1 MAYEEIIDTCKK
13 RDIKLV
19 DLKFCDLP
27 GTWQHFTLPLDQLDK
42 KAFEEGIGF
51 DGSSIRGF
59 KEIQESDML
68 LVPDINTVTTDPFS
82 KFPLASFIC
91 DVYEPGAVKKA
102 FENDP
107 RFVAKK
113 AEEFLVES
121 GLADKAYFGPEAEF
135 FIFDKVNF
143 GSGPNFSFHEIKS
156 AEANWDAKEDKDLP
170 GNGHG
175 YKIRNKEGYFPVPP
189 TDQLADIRR
198 EMVFEMKKFGIEV
211 EKEHH
216 EVSTGGQAEI
226 DIKYDTLKKIADKTM
241 AFKYVVKNVA
251 FRNGKTATFMPK
263 PIWGDNGSGM
273 HVHVSLWKEGVPLF
287 HDKGG
292 YSNLSEMAIYFI
304 GGLLK
309 HAPAILAFAAP
320 TTNSYKRLV
329 PGFEAPV
336 NLAYSGRNRSAA
348 IRIPAY
354 SDSPAATRIEFRPPD
369 PSANPYLLFSAMLLA
384 GLDGVKNKIKPM
396 DPINE
401 NIYKMD
407 KSRDIPQVPDSLD
420 KSLAALE
427 KDSDFLTK
435 DGVFAKELIATWI
448 NYKKTAEYDF
458 IRTRPSPA
466 EFALYYDV

>member
-1 MAYEEIIDTCKK
+1 MTHEEIIKECEKNE
-13 RDIKLV
+13 IKLI
-19 DLKFCDLP
+19 DMKFCDLP
-27 GTWQHFTLPLDQLDK
+27 GTWQHFTVPLKEFGKGIFD
-42 KAFEEGIGF
+42 EGIGF

-59 KEIQESDML
+59 KEIQDSDMVL
-68 LVPDINTVTTDPFS
+68 IPDPETFMVDPFS
-82 KFPLASFIC
+82 KFPLGSLIC
-91 DVYEPGAVKKA
+91 DVYESGAKNP

-107 RFVAKK
+107 RFIAKK
-113 AEEFLVES
+113 AEEFLTKS

-143 GSGPNFSFHEIKS
+143 GSGPNFSFYEIKS
-156 AEANWDAKEDKDLP
+156 AEANWDSKEDKDLP

-189 TDQLADIRR
+189 MDQLADIRR
-198 EMVFEMKKFGIEV
+198 EMVFEMEKMGIEV

-226 DIKYDTLKKIADKTM
+226 DIRYDTLKKIADKTM
-241 AFKYVVKNVA
+241 AFKYAVKNVA

-273 HVHVSLWKEGVPLF
+273 HVHASLWKEGSPLF
-287 HDKGG
+287 YSDSG
-292 YSNLSEMAIYFI
+292 YANLSEMALYFI

-336 NLAYSGRNRSAA
+336 NLAYSNHNRSAA
-348 IRIPAY
+348 IRIPDY
-354 SDSPAATRIEFRPPD
+354 SKSPASKRIEFRPPD
-369 PSANPYLLFSAMLLA
+369 PSANPYLTFSAMLLA
-384 GLDGVKNKIKPM
+384 GLDGIKNKVYPGE
-396 DPINE
+396 PVNG
-401 NIYKMD
+401 NIYKMSAD
-407 KSRDIPQVPDSLD
+407 RSIPQVPDSLD

-435 DGVFAKELIATWI
+435 DGVFGKGLISTWI

-458 IRTRPSPA
+458 IRTKPSPA
-466 EFALYYDV
+466 EFMLYYDV

>member
-1 MAYEEIIDTCKK
+1 MEYEEVIKECEK
-13 RDIKLV
+13 RGIKLI

-27 GTWQHFTLPLDQLDK
+27 GTWQHFTLPISQLDK
-42 KAFEEGIGF
+42 KVFEEGTGF

-68 LVPDINTVTTDPFS
+68 LVPDIKTFAIDAFS
-82 KFPLASFIC
+82 KYPLASFIC
-91 DVYEPGAVKKA
+91 DVYEPGSKKMP
-102 FENDP
+102 FGNDP
-107 RFVAKK
+107 RFVARK
-113 AEEFLVES
+113 AEELLVKS
-121 GLADKAYFGPEAEF
+121 GIADKAYFGPEAEF

-143 GSGPNFSFHEIKS
+143 GAGQNFSFHEIKS

-189 TDQLADIRR
+189 MDQLADIRR
-198 EMVFEMKKFGIEV
+198 EMVFEMEKFGIEV

-226 DIKYDTLKKIADKTM
+226 DIKYGTLLENADKLM
-241 AFKYVVKNVA
+241 AFKYIVKNVA

-273 HVHVSLWKEGVPLF
+273 HVHVSLWKSGQPLF
-287 HDKGG
+287 YSDSG
-292 YSNLSEMAIYFI
+292 YANLSETAIHFI

-309 HAPAILAFAAP
+309 HAPALMAFAAP

-336 NLAYSGRNRSAA
+336 NLVYSSRNRSAA
-348 IRIPAY
+348 IRVPAY
-354 SDSPAATRIEFRPPD
+354 SNSPAAKRIEFRPPD
-369 PSANPYLLFSAMLLA
+369 PSANPYLIFSAMLLA
-384 GLDGVKNKIKPM
+384 GLDGIKNKIIPLS
-396 DPINE
+396 PIDE

-407 KSRDIPQVPDSLD
+407 KNKEIPQVPDSLD
-420 KSLAALE
+420 KSLMALE
-427 KDSDFLTK
+427 KDSEFLTK
-435 DGVFAKELIATWI
+435 EGVFSKELISAWI
-448 NYKKTAEYDF
+448 DYKKTAEYDF
-458 IRTRPSPA
+458 IRTRPNPA
-466 EFALYYDV
+466 EFMLYYDV